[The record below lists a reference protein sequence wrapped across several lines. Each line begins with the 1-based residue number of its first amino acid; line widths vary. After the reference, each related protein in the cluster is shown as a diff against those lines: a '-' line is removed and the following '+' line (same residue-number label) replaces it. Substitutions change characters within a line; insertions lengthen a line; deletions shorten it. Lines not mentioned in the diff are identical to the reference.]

1 MSRMGFAMSIIF
13 TAVKPALS
21 AIDAGITRTIL
32 WFWMSTLQAQL
43 RHERGPQH

>member
-1 MSRMGFAMSIIF
+1 MSIAMNKIL

-21 AIDAGITRTIL
+21 AIDAVITRTIL
-32 WFWMSTLQAQL
+32 RFWLSTLQAQL